1 MAVIQKREH
10 RETPSK
16 KIAPQEDRK
25 GLSTRDTL
33 DKQKKESRAGRQREK
48 GNEDTKPNNSE
59 KRRAVICV
67 PASIKS
73 AVISNNTTSHAAGPQ
88 ALKVDDR
95 LRRAKERRE
104 EHENQLVSRELGW
117 LAREER
123 ARRLYEQQL
132 EVRKRRLQEQRE
144 KEEKRRTALERREEL
159 KKQLVSRELGRLARE
174 ERARR
179 LHEQHLEERKRR
191 LQEQREKEERRRT
204 AVEEKRRQRM
214 KEETERYESVVKKTL
229 EKCQRAKQRLSQGSR
244 GRKTN
249 NKSVPRSSP
258 LTAWERA
265 LVCRLLTP
273 TCSYLA
279 RRRSHSCQSREEEV
293 VHVCPRSA
301 SCHSIPATATN
312 CHKSPHRSG
321 TSDHHRVQAGLQAD
335 YRSGTSDHHRVQA
348 GLQADYRS
356 GTSDHH
362 RVQAGLQAD
371 YRSGT
376 PDHHRV
382 QAGLQADYRSGTS
395 HHHRV
400 QAGLQ
405 ADYRSGTSDHHRV
418 QAGHRQTT
426 ALANLTTTGAGRPPG
441 RLPVYHLANHHRA
454 EPSDTPDHHRAQS
467 DFQANLRADYQSII
481 WANYQLKAAQQ
492 KESERTF
499 RRNRQQPHIPNAPVK
514 VLPTNIQSRD
524 AVPSPERKPVIRHKP
539 VIRQPPSQQVGLE
552 LYPVPEE
559 DGPPVSNQTLSPG
572 NSRPSQTISPW
583 ASVSNHTLSPGN
595 SRPSQT
601 ISPWASVSNHTLS
614 PGNSRPSQTISPW
627 ASVSNHTLSPGNSR
641 PSQTI
646 SPWAA
651 VSNHTLS
658 PGNSRPSQTISP
670 WAPVSNHT
678 LSPGNS
684 QPISIS
690 AAAWDQVQPFV
701 GSAEPQ
707 TVPTPRTEGD
717 TGPLSGAPSCTRPS
731 AGTMD
736 PEEASCLLAE
746 KRREARLKRER
757 EQEECLRR
765 EEIERGRAELE
776 RRRSEE
782 RARLEAEAQWLVV
795 ERREEEEQRHAE
807 EERVIR
813 ATQEAALLQKQR
825 EEEEAQARDK
835 AEQQRLQ
842 REKHFQKEEEQRQ
855 ERKKRLELIMRRTRK
870 TSTEDK
876 KTPVLNGK
884 TNRNPS
890 PEEAQPK
897 KNTEPVKNS
906 NGTLE
911 EVINLGVGTGTK
923 PSNLG
928 LSGVEDN
935 MVPVV
940 AFKERRSLLT
950 LTGMEE
956 IQSHQRA
963 EVI

>member
-1 MAVIQKREH
+1 MAVIQKKEP

-16 KIAPQEDRK
+16 KTAPQEDRK

-33 DKQKKESRAGRQREK
+33 DKQKKESRAGRRGEK
-48 GNEDTKPNNSE
+48 GNEDIKPNKSE

-73 AVISNNTTSHAAGPQ
+73 AVISNNTTSPVNAAGPQ

-95 LRRAKERRE
+95 LRLAKERRE

-117 LAREER
+117 LARVER

-191 LQEQREKEERRRT
+191 LQEQREKEEKRRT

-249 NKSVPRSSP
+249 NKSAPRSSP

-279 RRRSHSCQSREEEV
+279 RRRSHSCQSREEE
-293 VHVCPRSA
+293 A

-321 TSDHHRVQAGLQAD
+321 TP
-335 YRSGTSDHHRVQA
+335 
-348 GLQADYRS
+348 
-356 GTSDHH
+356 DHH

-382 QAGLQADYRSGTS
+382 QAGLQADYRSGTPD
-395 HHHRV
+395 HHRV

-405 ADYRSGTSDHHRV
+405 ADYRSGTPDHHRV
-418 QAGHRQTT
+418 QAGLQADYRSGTPDHHQVQ
-426 ALANLTTTGAGRPPG
+426 AG
-441 RLPVYHLANHHRA
+441 LQADYH
-454 EPSDTPDHHRAQS
+454 SGTPDHHRVQAGLQADYHS
-467 DFQANLRADYQSII
+467 GTPDHHRVQAGLQADYRSGTPDHHRVQAGLQADYRSGTPDHHQVQAGLQADYHSGTPDHHRVQADFQANLRADYRSNI

-514 VLPTNIQSRD
+514 MLPTNIQSRD

-572 NSRPSQTISPW
+572 NSRPS
-583 ASVSNHTLSPGN
+583 
-595 SRPSQT
+595 R
-601 ISPWASVSNHTLS
+601 
-614 PGNSRPSQTISPW
+614 
-627 ASVSNHTLSPGNSR
+627 
-641 PSQTI
+641 
-646 SPWAA
+646 
-651 VSNHTLS
+651 
-658 PGNSRPSQTISP
+658 TISP
-670 WAPVSNHT
+670 WAPVPNHT

-684 QPISIS
+684 QPIRIS

-717 TGPLSGAPSCTRPS
+717 TGPLPGAPSCSRPS

-746 KRREARLKRER
+746 KRREARLRRER
-757 EQEECLRR
+757 EEESLRR
-765 EEIERGRAELE
+765 EEVESREELE
-776 RRRSEE
+776 RRRAEE
-782 RARLEAEAQWLVV
+782 RVRLEAEAQWLVE
-795 ERREEEEQRHAE
+795 ERREEEERRHAE
-807 EERVIR
+807 EERAIW

-825 EEEEAQARDK
+825 EEEEAQVRDK

-897 KNTEPVKNS
+897 KNTEPVKNG

-911 EVINLGVGTGTK
+911 EVNLGVGTGTK
-923 PSNLG
+923 PTNLG

-956 IQSHQRA
+956 IQAHQRA
-963 EVI
+963 GESSSPHPPSALLYSLCYVDITLEY

>member
-10 RETPSK
+10 RGTPSK
-16 KIAPQEDRK
+16 KTAPQEDRK

-33 DKQKKESRAGRQREK
+33 DKQKKESRAGRRREK

-95 LRRAKERRE
+95 LRLAKERRE

-279 RRRSHSCQSREEEV
+279 RRRSHSCQSREEEA

-321 TSDHHRVQAGLQAD
+321 TPDHHRVQAGLQAD
-335 YRSGTSDHHRVQA
+335 YRSGTPDHHRV
-348 GLQADYRS
+348 R
-356 GTSDHH
+356 
-362 RVQAGLQAD
+362 AGLQAD

-382 QAGLQADYRSGTS
+382 QAGLQADYRSGT
-395 HHHRV
+395 
-400 QAGLQ
+400 
-405 ADYRSGTSDHHRV
+405 
-418 QAGHRQTT
+418 
-426 ALANLTTTGAGRPPG
+426 
-441 RLPVYHLANHHRA
+441 
-454 EPSDTPDHHRAQS
+454 PDHHRAQS
-467 DFQANLRADYQSII
+467 DFQANLRADYRSII

-524 AVPSPERKPVIRHKP
+524 GVPSPERKPVIRHKP

-583 ASVSNHTLSPGN
+583 APVSNHTLSPGN
-595 SRPSQT
+595 SRPGQT
-601 ISPWASVSNHTLS
+601 ISPRA
-614 PGNSRPSQTISPW
+614 P
-627 ASVSNHTLSPGNSR
+627 
-641 PSQTI
+641 
-646 SPWAA
+646 

-670 WAPVSNHT
+670 WAPVPNHT
-678 LSPGNS
+678 LSTGNS
-684 QPISIS
+684 QPIRIS

-717 TGPLSGAPSCTRPS
+717 TGPLPGAPSCTRPS

-765 EEIERGRAELE
+765 EEIEREELESRRAEE
-776 RRRSEE
+776 Q
-782 RARLEAEAQWLVV
+782 ARLEAEVQWLVV

-835 AEQQRLQ
+835 AELQ

-897 KNTEPVKNS
+897 NNTEPVKNG
-906 NGTLE
+906 NGTIE

-940 AFKERRSLLT
+940 AFRERRSLLT

-963 EVI
+963 GESSSHPPSAHLYSLCYVDITLES